1 MSEIRIKIAN
11 QTIDILN
18 NGYYLN
24 RNNERVEI
32 KNSLE
37 KAVNGSILYRPDD
50 FDTLENKSNLIIDKK
65 RYNTIIEVTGESSI
79 EAAIRLASEKNVAC
93 LNFAS
98 AKNPGGGFLGG
109 AQAQEESLARA
120 TGLYPCI
127 NQMHEMYEYNKKL
140 RTCIY
145 SNYMIF
151 SNQVPVI
158 RDSNDNLL
166 DNICE
171 VSMITSHAVNTGVI
185 KRQEPSKIAS
195 IENVMRRRISMI
207 FNIALVNQVET
218 LILGAWGCGVFQND
232 PAIIAQLFAEQLNG
246 KYKNAFKKIVFAIL
260 DNPKKSTIEQF
271 NKVFN
276 EAL

>member
-93 LNFAS
+93 LNFAY

-171 VSMITSHAVNTGVI
+171 VSMITSPAVNTGVI

>member
-171 VSMITSHAVNTGVI
+171 VSMITSPAVNTGVI